1 MGLIFRARRNTRNSS
16 DNVNTITIGASEQQ
30 QQQNIILDIHE
41 KLGEIKANTSLSS
54 YRLDQVEKRVDRL
67 EKRICKNQKK

>member
-16 DNVNTITIGASEQQ
+16 DNVNTITIGASEQ

-54 YRLDQVEKRVDRL
+54 YRLDQVEKRVDHL